1 MALKVANSRN
11 NADLNT
17 LASKALKG
25 LLNPKQEQNAK
36 SFSQQIVKSA
46 AISQHLLPIWQCN
59 RALIN

>member
-36 SFSQQIVKSA
+36 FFHTK
-46 AISQHLLPIWQCN
+46 L
-59 RALIN
+59 